1 MPGKKRAA
9 PSKAG
14 AGGAKRHKAGGGGA
28 GAKSRNAGATGSTQ
42 KPEKHKTAKS
52 IAKKDRKGKGP
63 AFIPI
68 PAEGGGGA
76 ARRRKRGEED
86 VDDEEEGRVDSDY
99 DSEDDLDIIGE
110 DGELGEG
117 MDVDEDLADAD
128 GAEFLTRLDKKGMS
142 ASRAALAEAYK
153 KDKAQVPVAPRN
165 NAFSHIKVAPAG
177 PTKSELKAAKKRDIE
192 RKKKLKALGP
202 GATEADLSSDDGDAI
217 PSRKDHP
224 DGELID
230 DLESDDFAFG
240 EGSDDDLDDLSSMSE
255 WSDAPEIDT
264 ADSMS
269 DLGSDEDE
277 EGLWSDEDGS
287 GGSGPDSAGSGLDA
301 EDDGSDPAFDSEE
314 DLESGSGEEASHEE
328 EADAEESRAAKKAKK
343 RAAAAELDAL
353 EAKYEASRPL
363 KKVKEPKAPPT
374 KLPTIVNGKVVRTN
388 EVLDG
393 APVEESDDE
402 DDAAEEEA
410 EKRRREP
417 EYKSDPLGQRFG
429 RPAVRQLLEIKDKR
443 ERIRRAREEIA
454 DLGREAAGTGEGEGG
469 LNLLRRLLS
478 LCAPKFNSSSA
489 ARSAGEKA
497 IMVDREIR
505 IMAMVSLLAVFIDV
519 VPGYRIRELSEAER
533 DVQVSQLVA
542 RQREWEN
549 GLVATYKKFLE
560 ICESEIKENSAI
572 APAAVHCLCSL
583 IREKPEFNF
592 AVNIMDVLVK
602 RLGKKGWDEGHQLSL
617 DAVIYLFQND
627 TTTTAFNSLHL
638 VRLISRLVRARGFA
652 VRPEVIS
659 ALLNLRLKDEL
670 GSGRVRASA
679 SAVYR
684 ESEGKHGAVRWN
696 KEKNHKGRKGGKAKE
711 AMLKKGSKKA
721 RQAKKEQDA
730 VAKEMREAEGVINQE
745 ERERNQ
751 TETLK
756 LLFALYFRIVKL
768 DYRSPLLPAAL
779 EGLARFA
786 HLVNIDFFRDLLE
799 CLKGIVH
806 RGTEAAADENG
817 EDEFAPDSLANTKRN
832 DMREKL
838 LCIVTAF
845 ELLQGQGESLNIDLD
860 DFVTALYALILPLS
874 LSPTIEEAPYLAR
887 SAMTLAYR
895 QTHKLAQTEADLLFR
910 ALTVIFLVSR
920 SLPSSVRTLAY
931 SKRLMTASLN
941 WPSATQLRTLTFLRS
956 LLIREPRLEAML
968 ETTDRRV
975 DGRWK
980 GAVDTPELAE
990 PESTCWFEATVFYR
1004 QHPDEKVR
1012 AEARKLV
1019 NWQRE

>member
-9 PSKAG
+9 SSKPTA
-14 AGGAKRHKAGGGGA
+14 GAKRQKSSGGGGA
-28 GAKSRNAGATGSTQ
+28 PNRNTV
-42 KPEKHKTAKS
+42 KPEKQKSAKS

-63 AFIPI
+63 AYIPI
-68 PAEGGGGA
+68 PEVGGA
-76 ARRRKRGEED
+76 GQRKKRRNGGAGDDDEDDVHAGDSSADEED
-86 VDDEEEGRVDSDY
+86 DDASYGEDEE
-99 DSEDDLDIIGE
+99 LDA
-110 DGELGEG
+110 G
-117 MDVDEDLADAD
+117 MDVDEDLADVD
-128 GAEFLTRLDKKGMS
+128 GADFLTRLDKKGMS

-153 KDKAQVPVAPRN
+153 KDKAALPVAPRKSQ
-165 NAFSHIKVAPAG
+165 FSHIKVEPAG
-177 PTKSELKAAKKRDIE
+177 PTKSELKAIKKRDIA

-202 GATEADLSSDDGDAI
+202 DAVLSDDEDDEPPIVTGKA
-217 PSRKDHP
+217 HP
-224 DGELID
+224 DGELVD

-240 EGSDDDLDDLSSMSE
+240 SGDDDDDLDDLSTMSE
-255 WSDAPEIDT
+255 WSDNPDIDT
-264 ADSMS
+264 GDSMS
-269 DLGSDEDE
+269 DLGSEDDDE

-287 GGSGPDSAGSGLDA
+287 DLESLGGDSAEGS
-301 EDDGSDPAFDSEE
+301 EPAFDSEE
-314 DLESGSGEEASHEE
+314 EVGSAFGESEDDEASAAEDEDGEEEE
-328 EADAEESRAAKKAKK
+328 EEELSRAARKAKK
-343 RAAAAELDAL
+343 RAAAAELDNL
-353 EAKYEASRPL
+353 ETQYEASRPL
-363 KKVKEPKAPPT
+363 HKLKEPKARPT
-374 KLPTIVNGKVVRTN
+374 KLPTIVNGQVVRTN

-393 APVEESDDE
+393 APVVDSEDDDDDE
-402 DDAAEEEA
+402 LLQEEERSQA
-410 EKRRREP
+410 P

-429 RPAVRQLLEIKDKR
+429 RPAVRQLLEIKDKK

-478 LCAPKFNSSSA
+478 LCGPKFHSSSA

-497 IMVDREIR
+497 IFVDREIR

-533 DVQVSQLVA
+533 EVQVSQLVA

-549 GLVATYKKFLE
+549 GLVSTYKKFLE
-560 ICESEIKENSAI
+560 ICAAEVKENSAL

-583 IREKPEFNF
+583 IREKPDFNF
-592 AVNIMDVLVK
+592 AVNIMDVIVK
-602 RLGKKGWDEGHQLSL
+602 RLGRKGWDESHQLCL
-617 DAVIYLFQND
+617 DAVIYLFQHD

-659 ALLNLRLKDEL
+659 ALLNLRLKEEL
-670 GSGRVRASA
+670 GGGRIRASA
-679 SAVYR
+679 SAVFR
-684 ESEGKHGAVRWN
+684 EREGKHGAVRWN

-711 AMLKKGSKKA
+711 AMSKKGSKKA
-721 RQAKKEQDA
+721 RQARKEQEA
-730 VAKEMREAEGVINQE
+730 VEKEMREAEGAINQE

-799 CLKGIVH
+799 CLKGIVY
-806 RGTEAAADENG
+806 RGTEQAAE
-817 EDEFAPDSLANTKRN
+817 EDGDDDDFVVDSLANAKRN

-845 ELLQGQGESLNIDLD
+845 ELLQGQGESLNVDLG

-887 SAMTLAYR
+887 SSMTLAHR

-920 SLPSSVRTLAY
+920 SLPSSGRTLAY
-931 SKRLMTASLN
+931 SKRLISASLN
-941 WPSATQLRTLTFLRS
+941 WPAATQLRTLTFLRS
-956 LLIREPRLEAML
+956 LLIREPKLEAML
-968 ETTDRRV
+968 ETSDRRV
-975 DGRWK
+975 DGRWR
-980 GAVDTPELAE
+980 GLVDTPELAE
-990 PESTCWFEATVFYR
+990 PESTCWFEATVYYR

>member
-9 PSKAG
+9 SSKPA
-14 AGGAKRHKAGGGGA
+14 AGAKRLKSSGGGGGA
-28 GAKSRNAGATGSTQ
+28 SKRNVTATL
-42 KPEKHKTAKS
+42 KPEKQKSAKS

-63 AFIPI
+63 AYIPI
-68 PAEGGGGA
+68 PEVGGSQSRKK
-76 ARRRKRGEED
+76 RRNQD
-86 VDDEEEGRVDSDY
+86 DDDEAEADSAD
-99 DSEDDLDIIGE
+99 EDDSNAGSYGDEDDDELDA
-110 DGELGEG
+110 G

-128 GAEFLTRLDKKGMS
+128 GADFLTRLDKKGMS
-142 ASRAALAEAYK
+142 TSRAALAEAYK
-153 KDKAQVPVAPRN
+153 KDKAALPVAPRKS
-165 NAFSHIKVAPAG
+165 AFSHIKVEPAG
-177 PTKSELKAAKKRDIE
+177 PTKSELKAIKKRDIE

-202 GATEADLSSDDGDAI
+202 DAVLSEDEDDEPIAI
-217 PSRKDHP
+217 GKVHP
-224 DGELID
+224 EGELVD

-240 EGSDDDLDDLSSMSE
+240 SGEDDDLDDLSTMSE
-255 WSDAPEIDT
+255 WSDDPEIDT
-264 ADSMS
+264 GDSMS
-269 DLGSDEDE
+269 DLGSEDDDE
-277 EGLWSDEDGS
+277 EGLWSDEDGTEA
-287 GGSGPDSAGSGLDA
+287 DSLEKGDNA
-301 EDDGSDPAFDSEE
+301 DGSEPAFDSEE
-314 DLESGSGEEASHEE
+314 EVGSALEESGEEQSSLAEDD
-328 EADAEESRAAKKAKK
+328 EAEQEDLSRAGKKAKK
-343 RAAAAELDAL
+343 RAAAADLDDL
-353 EAKYEASRPL
+353 ESRYEASRPL
-363 KKVKEPKAPPT
+363 NKVKEPKARPT

-388 EVLDG
+388 EVLDS
-393 APVEESDDE
+393 APVDDSDDE
-402 DDAAEEEA
+402 EDELLQEEERSQQA
-410 EKRRREP
+410 P

-429 RPAVRQLLEIKDKR
+429 RPAVRQLLEIKDKK
-443 ERIRRAREEIA
+443 ERIRKAREEIA

-478 LCAPKFNSSSA
+478 LCGVKFHSSSA

-497 IMVDREIR
+497 IFVDREIR

-533 DVQVSQLVA
+533 EVQVSQMVA

-560 ICESEIKENSAI
+560 ICAAEVKDNSAI
-572 APAAVHCLCSL
+572 APAAVHCLCTL
-583 IREKPEFNF
+583 VREKPDFNF

-602 RLGKKGWDEGHQLSL
+602 RLGRKGWDDSHQLCL
-617 DAVIYLFQND
+617 DAVIYLFQHD

-659 ALLNLRLKDEL
+659 ALLNLRLKEEL
-670 GSGRVRASA
+670 GGGRIRASA
-679 SAVYR
+679 SAVFR

-711 AMLKKGSKKA
+711 AMSKKGSKKA
-721 RQAKKEQDA
+721 RQARKEQQA
-730 VAKEMREAEGVINQE
+730 VEKEMREAEGAINQE

-799 CLKGIVH
+799 CLKGIVY
-806 RGTEAAADENG
+806 RGTEQAADED
-817 EDEFAPDSLANTKRN
+817 EDEDVVVDSLANAKRN

-845 ELLQGQGESLNIDLD
+845 ELLQGQGESLNIDLG

-887 SAMTLAYR
+887 SAMTLAHR

-920 SLPSSVRTLAY
+920 TLPSSVRTLAY
-931 SKRLMTASLN
+931 SKRLISASLN
-941 WPSATQLRTLTFLRS
+941 WPAATQLRTLTFLRS
-956 LLIREPRLEAML
+956 LLIREPKLEAML
-968 ETTDRRV
+968 ETSDRRV
-975 DGRWK
+975 DGRWR
-980 GAVDTPELAE
+980 GLVDTPELAE
-990 PESTCWFEATVFYR
+990 PESTCWFEAAVYYR